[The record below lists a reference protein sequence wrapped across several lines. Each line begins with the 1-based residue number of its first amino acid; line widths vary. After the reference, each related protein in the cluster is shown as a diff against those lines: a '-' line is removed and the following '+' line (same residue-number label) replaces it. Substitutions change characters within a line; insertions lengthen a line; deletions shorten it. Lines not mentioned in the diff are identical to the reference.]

1 MAKGNL
7 HEVEVALQGSASQRH
22 LNLIKQICP
31 LAGSAQRKWSS
42 EKNLSVEDTY
52 PHGIGKKTL
61 TPPHS

>member
-1 MAKGNL
+1 MARRNL
-7 HEVEVALQGSASQRH
+7 YEVEVALRGGALQRH

-61 TPPHS
+61 TLPHS

>member
-1 MAKGNL
+1 
-7 HEVEVALQGSASQRH
+7 VALQGSASQRH

-42 EKNLSVEDTY
+42 EKNLLVEGTY

>member
-7 HEVEVALQGSASQRH
+7 HEVEVALRGGALQRH

-42 EKNLSVEDTY
+42 EKNLSVEDAY
-52 PHGIGKKTL
+52 PHDIGKKTL